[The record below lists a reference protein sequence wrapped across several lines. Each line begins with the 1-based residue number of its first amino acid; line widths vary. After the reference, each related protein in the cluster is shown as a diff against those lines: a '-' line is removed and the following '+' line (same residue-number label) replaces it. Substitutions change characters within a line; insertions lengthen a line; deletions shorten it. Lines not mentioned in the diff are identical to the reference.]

1 VPDKRIYVPAV
12 QEGFEWVLPVDEA
25 DHEVFRGL
33 DGTPRR
39 DRWKPVRVYRLTES
53 PTGAPLAESDLPWLA
68 SHVLVLREKAV
79 AAFPALT
86 DHGELLPLE
95 CPDADLWV
103 FNALRLIDAVDENAS
118 TLVRFSSGRI
128 LNIERHVFHP
138 DRVQDVEVFKLPQ
151 MPRGWLYV
159 TDDFV
164 SRAASAGLRGVGFE
178 QVWEQEG

>member
-1 VPDKRIYVPAV
+1 LLSRERQAKILPFITTWCRRAEGLSAV
-12 QEGFEWVLPVDEA
+12 DAIRALGQVML
-25 DHEVFRGL
+25 
-33 DGTPRR
+33 
-39 DRWKPVRVYRLTES
+39 
-53 PTGAPLAESDLPWLA
+53 
-68 SHVLVLREKAV
+68 LREKAV